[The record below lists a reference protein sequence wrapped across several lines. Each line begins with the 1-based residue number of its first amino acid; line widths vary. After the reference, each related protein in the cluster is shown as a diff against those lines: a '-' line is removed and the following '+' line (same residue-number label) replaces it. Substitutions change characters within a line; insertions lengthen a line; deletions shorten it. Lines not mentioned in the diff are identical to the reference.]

1 MHGGIPKE
9 KLMDFSEKLKVL
21 RAESGLTQEQLAER
35 LMLTRQAVSNY
46 EQGRSWPSLDTLAR
60 MSELFGVGLDEL
72 LASAFSRRHAGAALI
87 GSGLCAVS
95 LFFALFAAALIAG
108 SHFLYAVLLAC
119 DYLIPLLCLWSGL
132 FLVLAPP
139 KRNLF
144 FGYRT
149 RRALQND
156 TLWSAAQTAAGRA
169 LAVSGGGT
177 LILTDLTVLTAALLG
192 PEVFWIGSAALV
204 PIQLISPLI
213 AVVRAGKKL
222 KALTG
227 R

>member
-1 MHGGIPKE
+1 
-9 KLMDFSEKLKVL
+9 MDFSEKLKVL

-72 LASAFSRRHAGAALI
+72 LASPSGRRHARAALI

-95 LFFALFAAALIAG
+95 LFFALFAAALAAKEN
-108 SHFLYAVLLAC
+108 FLLAVLLAC
-119 DYLIPLLCLWSGL
+119 DYLIPLFCLWSGL
-132 FLVLAPP
+132 FLILAPP

-149 RRALQND
+149 SDALRND
-156 TLWSAAQTAAGRA
+156 TLWAAAQSEAGQA

-192 PEVFWIGSAALV
+192 TEVFWISSAALV
-204 PIQLISPLI
+204 LVQLISPLI
-213 AVVRAGKKL
+213 AVVRTRKKL
-222 KALTG
+222 KTLTG